1 LGLVLVAA
9 GELLAIWVPIN
20 KQIWTTS
27 FALLMAGLAAMG
39 LACCVWLAD
48 GSLLRR
54 WFRPLEIFGLNAIA
68 AYMLSRLV
76 ANVPRVHILGKS
88 LYDDVLVRVAS
99 PANASLLFAMVVLA
113 AVYLAVRFMDERGW
127 HLKF

>member
-1 LGLVLVAA
+1 
-9 GELLAIWVPIN
+9 
-20 KQIWTTS
+20 
-27 FALLMAGLAAMG
+27 MG

-54 WFRPLEIFGLNAIA
+54 WFRPLEIFGLKAIA

-76 ANVPRVHILGKS
+76 ANVPRVHILGIS
-88 LYDDVLVRVAS
+88 LYDDVLVRIAS

-113 AVYLAVRFMDERGW
+113 AVYLAVPFMDERGW